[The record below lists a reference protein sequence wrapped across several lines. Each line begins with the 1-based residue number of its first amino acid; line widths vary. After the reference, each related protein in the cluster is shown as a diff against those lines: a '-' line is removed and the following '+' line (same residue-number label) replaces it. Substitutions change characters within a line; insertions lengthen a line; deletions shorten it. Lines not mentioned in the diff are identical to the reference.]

1 MNFIGL
7 LESELF
13 FSVKVPDPDRNK
25 KPRTRGGQLDRL
37 QPCAAPLGLPVT
49 KPRQLPASLLPRTVA
64 FHECSRARTRAAAA
78 PSTSPEL
85 WSENAVSLST
95 GEGSRA
101 RLRAPTG
108 YIRRCPVSPAE
119 AHTLS
124 LARTGSYMHTT
135 LASYAQDL
143 AMPAAALDL
152 LPDKAHQPSMAPSLH
167 AWDSPNG
174 APTPMPK
181 R

>member
-1 MNFIGL
+1 MN
-7 LESELF
+7 S
-13 FSVKVPDPDRNK
+13 FSASRSRILTETKNRAPVAVNSTGSNHVPRHSVYPSRSRDNSL
-25 KPRTRGGQLDRL
+25 PRCCLAQSRSTNAHAR
-37 QPCAAPLGLPVT
+37 APA
-49 KPRQLPASLLPRTVA
+49 RQLSQTRRRNCGQKTQCRFRRGREAVRGCAPQ
-64 FHECSRARTRAAAA
+64 RA
-78 PSTSPEL
+78 
-85 WSENAVSLST
+85 
-95 GEGSRA
+95 
-101 RLRAPTG
+101 